1 MYNRKIKDGSIVLV
15 ADHNGMVE
23 KLTSGEVDFI
33 VVGDAQMKAAAS
45 KTIMKPVFIDEGV
58 EEFGIAMSNENFV
71 LQSLIND
78 GISKFIS
85 SGKAAELQKKYG
97 V

>member
-1 MYNRKIKDGSIVLV
+1 
-15 ADHNGMVE
+15 
-23 KLTSGEVDFI
+23 
-33 VVGDAQMKAAAS
+33 
-45 KTIMKPVFIDEGV
+45 
-58 EEFGIAMSNENFV
+58 MSNGNFV